1 MSKWKGLILA
11 VTEDM
16 EYLFAPRHLL
26 EENDKY
32 RQLIPYILF
41 KCSDKYACFQRVK
54 GQEKRLTNKYTIGV
68 GGHIDIQDFYT
79 VMRFEK
85 NVNDGHET
93 DTSAILDDILYT
105 AFLREAFEETG
116 MYLSLNQYNKIG
128 VIKSSDT
135 PVDCVHLGVVFEAS
149 IDANELVASMARL
162 SELEINLVGFKTKD
176 ELLAMIEAGNADP
189 DAPQLESWSQIVAK
203 KIL

>member
-1 MSKWKGLILA
+1 MSNWKGLILA

-41 KCSDKYACFQRVK
+41 RCGGKYACFQRVK

-68 GGHIDIQDFYT
+68 GGHIDIDDFHA
-79 VMRFEK
+79 VMRLFK
-85 NVNDGHET
+85 NI
-93 DTSAILDDILYT
+93 DTVDSENVLDDILYT

-116 MYLSLNQYNKIG
+116 MYLTLNQYNKIG
-128 VIKSSDT
+128 VIKSTDT
-135 PVDCVHLGVVFEAS
+135 PVDCVHLGVVFEAGV
-149 IDANELVASMARL
+149 DEAELVASMARL

-176 ELLAMIEAGNADP
+176 ELLAMIETGNADEN
-189 DAPQLESWSQIVAK
+189 APQLESWSRIVAT